1 MNGFQRKLALF
12 EDGFARNPTLLYFQ
26 SCQEMLKDVTERRKH
41 FSNYR
46 KYLET
51 LQQQFTTRF
60 QNLVALQ
67 PRLALFTEPL
77 APVPIQQPPD
87 AQLQLCEL
95 QSLPF
100 FQTKRN
106 EPAISFWKLVP
117 ATRFPALR
125 DFALSMASMFG
136 STYLCEKAF
145 FIMTYRV
152 LFVNRGSH
160 SWLTERLIFIPA
172 AIILRR
178 GFSYR

>member
-1 MNGFQRKLALF
+1 MIQK
-12 EDGFARNPTLLYFQ
+12 
-26 SCQEMLKDVTERRKH
+26 S
-41 FSNYR
+41 YR

-117 ATRFPALR
+117 RDPVSRSQGFPLQACLEAHIYVR
-125 DFALSMASMFG
+125 RLFHYETHQIKG
-136 STYLCEKAF
+136 EKADDNLLHLMQ
-145 FIMTYRV
+145 IA
-152 LFVNRGSH
+152 
-160 SWLTERLIFIPA
+160 LTTIEIDIPLIVCN
-172 AIILRR
+172 
-178 GFSYR
+178 S